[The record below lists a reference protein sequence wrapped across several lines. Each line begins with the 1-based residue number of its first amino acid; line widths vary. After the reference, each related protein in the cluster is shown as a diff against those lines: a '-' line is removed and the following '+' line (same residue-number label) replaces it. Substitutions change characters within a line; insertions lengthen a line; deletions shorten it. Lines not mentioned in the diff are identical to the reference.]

1 MLLLPQLVTAPTVP
15 LNHTVF
21 APCVVPKFV
30 PVMFTGVPLIPE
42 EGLKLEIVGAGV
54 WTRLIVAVAGFVG
67 SAFELAVK
75 LTVGG
80 LGRVDGAV

>member
-1 MLLLPQLVTAPTVP
+1 MLLFAQLDTAATVP

-30 PVMFTGVPLIPE
+30 PVMFTDVPLIPE
-42 EGLKLEIVGAGV
+42 EGLKLEIAGAGV
-54 WTRLIVAVAGFVG
+54 WTRLIVAVVDFVG
-67 SAFELAVK
+67 SAFELAMK

>member
-1 MLLLPQLVTAPTVP
+1 MLLFAQLVTAATVP

-21 APCVVPKFV
+21 APCAAPKFV
-30 PVMFTGVPLIPE
+30 PVMFTDVPLIPE

-54 WTRLIVAVAGFVG
+54 CTRLIVAVADFVG
-67 SAFELAVK
+67 SAFELAMK

-80 LGRVDGAV
+80 LGRVDGAA